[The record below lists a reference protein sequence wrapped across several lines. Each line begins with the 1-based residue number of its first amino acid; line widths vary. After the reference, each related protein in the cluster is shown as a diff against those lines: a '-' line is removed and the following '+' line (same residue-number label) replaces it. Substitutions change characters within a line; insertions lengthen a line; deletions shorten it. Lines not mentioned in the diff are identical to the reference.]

1 MLYSSYSKYYA
12 LFEHLAVN
20 EATVPFK
27 ERITFLECT
36 PSTNTDE

>member
-12 LFEHLAVN
+12 LSEHLVVN
-20 EATVPFK
+20 EVTVPFK
-27 ERITFLECT
+27 ERITFLYYT